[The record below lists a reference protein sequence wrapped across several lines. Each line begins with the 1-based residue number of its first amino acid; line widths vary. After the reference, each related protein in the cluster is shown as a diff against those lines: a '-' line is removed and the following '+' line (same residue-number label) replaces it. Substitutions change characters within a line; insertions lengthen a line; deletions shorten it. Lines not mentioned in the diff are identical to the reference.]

1 MINRLIP
8 TIAVA
13 YNPKTEEL
21 IGMRNRVTVMLAAGA
36 AMIASAVFVGPAA
49 AVPATWTID
58 PGGPFTGAAGTTLLT
73 VEESGVELSCVS
85 AGATGEA
92 KVGAGHS
99 NPLATISDT
108 DFNDCTGPFGLVF
121 EVAHGG
127 VWTLNGASHD
137 AGTGVTT
144 GSIDDIVADI
154 TGPGCIA
161 QVTGSV
167 DVTYTNSTAELRV
180 LPNFTL
186 LIASVDP
193 TENCFGL
200 INTGEHASFDGLFEI
215 SPAQNISMQP

>member
-1 MINRLIP
+1 
-8 TIAVA
+8 
-13 YNPKTEEL
+13 
-21 IGMRNRVTVMLAAGA
+21 MRNRVTVMLAAGA

-58 PGGPFTGAAGTTLLT
+58 PGGPFTGAAGET
-73 VEESGVELSCVS
+73 VLEVQESGVQLSCVS

-92 KVGAGHS
+92 KSGAGNS

-108 DFNDCTGPFGLVF
+108 AFNDCTGPFGLVF
-121 EVAHGG
+121 EVGHAG
-127 VWTLNGASHD
+127 VWTLNGASYD
-137 AGTGVTT
+137 AATGVTT
-144 GSIDDIVADI
+144 GSIDNIVANI
-154 TGPGCIA
+154 TGPGCVA

-167 DVTYTNSTAELRV
+167 DATYTNSTAQLRV

-193 TENCFGL
+193 NENCFGL
-200 INTGEHASFDGLFEI
+200 INTGEHASFDGAYVV